1 MRVVAMGWCDLRDRW
16 RMSVNGRVVSPQK
29 GQFTFWN
36 TPDFVKRR
44 EVFFAHSLGME
55 VVEGVVMS
63 PGGSYDGHGE
73 DGKKK

>member
-1 MRVVAMGWCDLRDRW
+1 
-16 RMSVNGRVVSPQK
+16 MSANGHVVSPQK
-29 GQFTFWN
+29 SQFTIWN
-36 TPDFVKRR
+36 TPDFVRR
-44 EVFFAHSLGME
+44 RGVFFAHRLGMD